1 MVGVQMGKFEQRR
14 GPVSAWVRV
23 GACLLAVA
31 LALSLAA
38 GTAGGQEDNTAPSV
52 ASVSAQGNAI
62 TVTWTEPI
70 TAGDWQ
76 SAHLGVTVGGVSQ
89 AIQSVVPSSDQQS
102 LVITLDS
109 SLPAGTAVFVSYDKD
124 QTPADAQLG
133 DGAGNSLQSFG
144 RNVVAVASQQQVYD
158 ALNSYFSGVST
169 LSDTEAFVSNY
180 HQNLSDKVAAGELH
194 EIFDSSQRT
203 AWGTD
208 ESLDWYQVSSPS
220 VLGSSATCGGRAQP
234 QLQSGDRSKL
244 FWACSGQ
251 PSQPNNQW
259 IPIKLPQPGID
270 YTPESQL
277 VWTRS
282 SNGCMETAFDPLQ
295 FSTADHNGDGEYT
308 YEQGTQKWRRAENC

>member
-1 MVGVQMGKFEQRR
+1 MTGVQMRLAGRRR
-14 GPVSAWVRV
+14 GRVRIGLWV
-23 GACLLAVA
+23 GTCLAAVA
-31 LALSLAA
+31 LVLSLAA
-38 GTAGGQEDNTAPSV
+38 GTGAAQDDTTAPSV
-52 ASVSAQGNAI
+52 ASVSAQGNTI
-62 TVTWTEPI
+62 TVTWSEPI

-76 SAHLGVTVGGVSQ
+76 SAHLSVTVDGVSQ
-89 AIQSVVPSSDQQS
+89 TIQSVTPASDQQS

-109 SLPAGTAVFVSYDKD
+109 ALPAGTAVVVSYDKD

-133 DGAGNSLQSFG
+133 DGAGNSLESFG
-144 RNVVAVASQQQVYD
+144 SNVVSVASQQQVYD

-180 HQNLSDKVAAGELH
+180 YQNLSAKVAAGELH
-194 EIFDSSQRT
+194 QIFDSNQRT

-208 ESLDWYQVSSPS
+208 ESLDWYQIGSPS
-220 VLGSSATCGGRAQP
+220 FPGSSATCGGRAQP
-234 QLQSGDRSKL
+234 QLQSGDRSRF

-259 IPIKLPQPGID
+259 VPIKLPQPGID
-270 YTPESQL
+270 YTPDGQL